1 VHISN
6 PIEKERLV
14 YHFQKLARGDK
25 EIFTED
31 LTELSPNRL
40 KDCCAAMDIPMSGDK
55 HEIVKAIVKA
65 VAKEKGEAK
74 LTATATDK
82 PEKGKEEPAT
92 ATAKVVKLKVNPVY
106 KNLLPRPTAIEK
118 ARTKAS
124 IEEAFKGGGTLSEK
138 MKVLSDMTVYDGHTR
153 LEILQELKIPITEN
167 LIEIVDIPKEQVE
180 LEIMKLNVFRRHLT
194 DLEKIA
200 SVKKY
205 LPQVLAAAK
214 GKADASAADKKK
226 AEAAA
231 KKAEAAAKKAEEKEK
246 KAKAAE
252 KEKAKKAAEK
262 AKATAAKAKEAAK
275 KAAEKAKA
283 DAKAAHTR
291 EAIANAAGVA
301 PGQVKLEEWCKKF
314 VPDYLTDERK
324 KGVEIGTIY
333 GVAYGWWKR
342 VKAFSPE
349 LLEEVKTGKVKLE
362 DAFFKAQTDAAPDE
376 HIPGPL
382 EACTLDIKA
391 LYYKGLEKKY
401 NGDVKPDEHEADFL
415 DRLTAKC
422 AAYAKKNK

>member
-1 VHISN
+1 MHIGN

-55 HEIVKAIVKA
+55 HEVIKAIVKA
-65 VAKEKGEAK
+65 VAKEKGEVK

-92 ATAKVVKLKVNPVY
+92 ATAKVVKLKVNPAY
-106 KNLLPRPTAIEK
+106 KKLVPRPSDK
-118 ARTKAS
+118 DRARTKAS
-124 IEEAFKGGGTLSEK
+124 IEAAFKGGGTLSEK
-138 MKVLSDMTVYDGHTR
+138 IKVLPDMTVYDGHTR
-153 LEILQELKIPITEN
+153 LEILNELKIPITEN
-167 LIEIVDIPKEQVE
+167 LIEIVDVPKKSVE
-180 LEIMKLNVFRRHLT
+180 AEIVILNVNRRHLL
-194 DLEKIA
+194 DIEKIA

-205 LPQVLAAAK
+205 LPQILTEAK
-214 GKADASAADKKK
+214 GKAEASAADKKK

-231 KKAEAAAKKAEEKEK
+231 KKAEAAAKKAAEKEK

-262 AKATAAKAKEAAK
+262 AKAAAVKAKEAAA
-275 KAAEKAKA
+275 KAAEKAKT

-291 EAIANAAGVA
+291 EATANAAGVA
-301 PGQVKLEEWCKKF
+301 PGQVKLVEWCEKF
-314 VPDYLTDERK
+314 VPDYLKDERN

-349 LLEEVKTGKVKLE
+349 LLEQVKTGKVRLE
-362 DAFFKAQTDAAPDE
+362 DAFFQAQTDAEPDE
-376 HIPGPL
+376 HVPGPL

-401 NGDVKPDEHEADFL
+401 NGDVKPDEYEADFL
-415 DRLTAKC
+415 DRLAAKIV
-422 AAYAKKNK
+422 AYAKKNK